1 MFVSM
6 GYIMGIP
13 SVTLAEH
20 VLRNN
25 WLASNTLSSAV
36 AASMATT
43 DQTWNTLTEI
53 VEVHPKLCRGYV
65 VQSG

>member
-1 MFVSM
+1 M

-36 AASMATT
+36 AASMTKRG
-43 DQTWNTLTEI
+43 TLSQKSWKYI
-53 VEVHPKLCRGYV
+53 QNYV
-65 VQSG
+65 VGVWARADD